1 MSSNPAYNALLQL
14 SKASLSS
21 ASGLPSQKKVTARW
35 SGIGF
40 LLNGKRFVTPMGH
53 VAEIMEVPE
62 STRLPGVQPWVV
74 GLSNVRGRLLPVFDL
89 NHFFFGKESSATKRL
104 QRVLV
109 LEINGLYSGLIVDQS
124 LGMQHFEADR
134 YAQEISESIDDR
146 IAVFSSGEY
155 EMGAGEKWP
164 VFDMNKLTLNTAF
177 TNVAAI
183 V

>member
-1 MSSNPAYNALLQL
+1 MSSNPAYNALLKL
-14 SKASLSS
+14 SEVSLNS
-21 ASGLPSQKKVTARW
+21 ASGLPSQRKVIARW

-53 VAEIMEVPE
+53 VSEIMEVPD

-74 GLSNVRGRLLPVFDL
+74 GLSNVRGRLLPIFDL
-89 NHFFFGKESSATKRL
+89 NHFFFGKESSSSRRL

-134 YAQEISESIDDR
+134 YAAEVSEPIDER
-146 IAVFSSGEY
+146 VGVFANGEY
-155 EMGAGEKWP
+155 EMGPGEKWP
-164 VFDMNKLTLNTAF
+164 VFDMNRLTMNTAF
-177 TNVAAI
+177 TNVAAF